1 MNKVF
6 RKIHLWLSVPVGL
19 IITVICL
26 TGAALVFERDV
37 TESLDPELYKVTYT
51 EGNAPLPPSE
61 LVAAIRRQV
70 PDSLELLSLQ
80 LPGERDGVCMATFK
94 GTGKRSLSV
103 NPYTGEVNG
112 WTKSYPFFQT
122 MRKLHR
128 WLMDPPAYKGAKS
141 AGKVIVG
148 VTTLV
153 MVVIL
158 VSGVAIWVP
167 RTRKALKNRLLVS
180 CTKGWRRFWYDSHVS
195 LGIYATLF
203 LLVMALT
210 GLTWS
215 FQWYRTAAY
224 GLFGVSTARPAMSAP
239 QQRGKEK
246 QDKKPEFDYAVWDA
260 VRTASPLFLVRLHLA
275 DGREGTGKQA
285 RQYAQQRYG
294 GIRRSNGGDHVCNGL
309 RRYSQSTENE
319 GMVLCLPH
327 RLLGRHDDQGA
338 LLSGGLHRRNPAS
351 ERILFVV
358 EEKKTA
364 FEKKGAVTCLLTGR
378 RPLSSKDSF
387 RRSNSEAGSLFPSKA
402 EWQKLGFVF

>member
-167 RTRKALKNRLLVS
+167 RTRKALKNRLHICYPVFAGHGS
-180 CTKGWRRFWYDSHVS
+180 DR
-195 LGIYATLF
+195 
-203 LLVMALT
+203 
-210 GLTWS
+210 
-215 FQWYRTAAY
+215 AY
-224 GLFGVSTARPAMSAP
+224 
-239 QQRGKEK
+239 
-246 QDKKPEFDYAVWDA
+246 
-260 VRTASPLFLVRLHLA
+260 
-275 DGREGTGKQA
+275 
-285 RQYAQQRYG
+285 
-294 GIRRSNGGDHVCNGL
+294 
-309 RRYSQSTENE
+309 
-319 GMVLCLPH
+319 MVVPMVPH
-327 RLLGRHDDQGA
+327 
-338 LLSGGLHRRNPAS
+338 
-351 ERILFVV
+351 
-358 EEKKTA
+358 
-364 FEKKGAVTCLLTGR
+364 
-378 RPLSSKDSF
+378 
-387 RRSNSEAGSLFPSKA
+387 GSLWTVRCIDSPSRHVRSA
-402 EWQKLGFVF
+402 TAGQGETG